1 MASSSEIQTQDL
13 LDAVTSGIQAG
24 ELTETPPA
32 EVHELVGT
40 IQALH
45 VVLTPVEPRPEFVES
60 LRTDIIQGRPGVIER
75 AQQMPVRISVAAAL
89 ALVAGCLLFFLRRL
103 FDSDAPQAAR
113 RQREW
118 LPRSLKISRAL
129 GNREWRFDKKEI
141 QEEAVATPL

>member
-24 ELTETPPA
+24 DTMGPAQTPPA
-32 EVHELVGT
+32 DIHELVGT

-45 VVLTPVEPRPEFVES
+45 EVLTPVEPRPEFVES
-60 LRTDIIQGRPGVIER
+60 LRTDLIAGRPGVIER

-103 FDSDAPQAAR
+103 FDSDAPQ
-113 RQREW
+113 
-118 LPRSLKISRAL
+118 
-129 GNREWRFDKKEI
+129 EI

>member
-13 LDAVTSGIQAG
+13 LDALTSGIQAG
-24 ELTETPPA
+24 ESMGPAETPPA
-32 EVHELVGT
+32 EVSELVGT

-45 VVLTPVEPRPEFVES
+45 EVLTPVEPRPEFVES
-60 LRTDIIQGRPGVIER
+60 LRTDLIQGRPGVIER

-103 FDSDAPQAAR
+103 FDSDAPQ
-113 RQREW
+113 
-118 LPRSLKISRAL
+118 
-129 GNREWRFDKKEI
+129 EI